1 MPSLTPL
8 VPQSAGAHSIVWQQR
23 LRAATARRRVGD
35 GETEALY
42 AGLIEHGK
50 VRRPGP
56 APVCAV
62 RELERGAQ
70 DLAAIR
76 DTALREKSLT
86 EVVELYYRSGAAP
99 RLNEKLKRER
109 DDGAVP
115 SPAPRARR
123 GKSTPPA

>member
-1 MPSLTPL
+1 MC
-8 VPQSAGAHSIVWQQR
+8 AARGR
-23 LRAATARRRVGD
+23 DRA
-35 GETEALY
+35 
-42 AGLIEHGK
+42 
-50 VRRPGP
+50 
-56 APVCAV
+56 
-62 RELERGAQ
+62 AQ

-76 DTALREKSLT
+76 ETALREKSLT

-109 DDGAVP
+109 DGDGAVP